1 MPLVEQKSPNRSPL
15 AALGMSLGLLFVIL
29 YCVCVLT
36 YLVAPGIAEGH
47 AMLSLLLPWF
57 SLLTWRSFLIGL
69 VESFAYGWFIA
80 IVFAPLYNFFSVRWP

>member
-1 MPLVEQKSPNRSPL
+1 
-15 AALGMSLGLLFVIL
+15 
-29 YCVCVLT
+29 
-36 YLVAPGIAEGH
+36 
-47 AMLSLLLPWF
+47 MLSLLLPWF